1 VNAHVGNEVCSETIV
16 IRSNDEW
23 KRVIRSLGFDGERY
37 HTTELRQAGSR
48 LNTVERDHDLFALLG
63 ASS

>member
-1 VNAHVGNEVCSETIV
+1 MPAHQGNEVCSETIV

-23 KRVIRSLGFDGERY
+23 KRVVRSMRYDGNRY
-37 HTTELRQAGSR
+37 DATILVEQSSR
-48 LNTVERDHDLFALLG
+48 LAIVENDHGLFALLG